1 MNATASPTAKKKIA
15 KPAAEKPAPK
25 AASEAE
31 PGKSNVTTKVATSV
45 TDLVKEVVTKSK
57 TNGGVKAKAKP
68 AVVSAARA
76 SEPKPAKVAKVAKV
90 AKEKKVSAKKPK
102 LVRDSF
108 TFPEADYARIG
119 DLKRRA
125 LKSGHEVKKSELLR
139 AGLFV
144 LSDLNDGALIN
155 VLAGIDKL
163 KPGRPSK

>member
-25 AASEAE
+25 AASEAK

-68 AVVSAARA
+68 AVVSAAKA
-76 SEPKPAKVAKVAKV
+76 SEPKPAKVAKV